1 MKTKNLIL
9 GALLSIGLF
18 ISCDIK
24 DKIEDNIPLSS
35 DDVNTETKIDAA
47 IEDVAFIAE
56 DQYTTQQAITTK
68 PSVVTPGNLP
78 SCATVTT
85 VVTNDSYTRT
95 VDFGITGC
103 TLANGNTIKGKI
115 IISFSKDL
123 TALTKTL
130 SYTLENFYH
139 NGRLIQGNRTLELT
153 KKTTTYLNEVHPVST
168 LNIDMTITFE
178 NGKIY
183 TRKGTRVR
191 ELIEGYNTP
200 QLLTDNVLIITGN
213 HTTNYPNGTTITST
227 IDSPLRFIGTC
238 NVFFPVSGKI
248 TIVKNSSTGVVD
260 FGDGT
265 CDNKA
270 TFTIRGITIEYT
282 LTK

>member
-1 MKTKNLIL
+1 MKTKNLLL
-9 GALLSIGLF
+9 GLALAAGLF
-18 ISCDIK
+18 ISCDVK
-24 DKIEDNIPLSS
+24 DKIADNTPLTA
-35 DDVNTETKIDAA
+35 DDVSTETKIDAA

-56 DQYTTQQAITTK
+56 DQYATQQASTAK
-68 PSVVTPGNLP
+68 PSVANPGNLP

-85 VVTNDSYTRT
+85 VVTSESYTRT
-95 VDFGITGC
+95 VDFGTTGC

-123 TALTKTL
+123 SAPSKTL

-139 NGRLIQGNRTLELT
+139 NGRLVQGNRTVELT
-153 KKTTTYLNEVHPVST
+153 KKATTHLNEVHPVST
-168 LNIDMTITFE
+168 LNIDMTVTFE

-183 TRKGTRVR
+183 TRKGTRTR
-191 ELIEGYNTP
+191 EIIEGYNTP
-200 QLLTDNVLIITGN
+200 QLTDNVLIVTGN
-213 HTTNYPNGTTITST
+213 HTTSYPNGTTITST
-227 IDSPLRFIGTC
+227 IDPRLRFLGNC
-238 NVFFPVSGKI
+238 VYHFPVSGKI
-248 TIVKNSSTGVVD
+248 TIVKNNNQGVID

-270 TFTIRGITIEYT
+270 TITIQGITVEYT